1 MIRINDIQKRLK
13 PLFEKEKSILFAYV
27 FGSVAQERAHDESD
41 IDLAFYLNTDRVKD
55 TFKKRVL
62 LIEEAQALLNKTVEI
77 VILNEVSS
85 IFFKFVVIKEGKIFF
100 ERAHDQ
106 RVDFELATMQE
117 YYDYQPFLENYNK
130 AYLER
135 SKRD

>member
-1 MIRINDIQKRLK
+1 MIQTDEIQKLLM
-13 PLFEKEKSILFAYV
+13 PLFDREKSILFAYV
-27 FGSVAQERAHDESD
+27 FGSVAQKRTHDESD
-41 IDLAFYLNTDRVKD
+41 IDLAFYLDTDEVRD
-55 TFKKRVL
+55 TFKKRMR

-77 VILNEVSS
+77 VILNEIPS
-85 IFFKFVVIKEGKIFF
+85 ILFKFVVIKEGRMIF
-100 ERAHDQ
+100 ERSHSQ

-135 SKRD
+135 SKQ